1 MKYIFGCLF
10 FFIVSCVNTIDDVES
25 VYKESTMSNFGVDIE
40 INYYGGGNLEFT
52 LMAPQIETVHSP
64 GEKKVFPKGIQVYA
78 YNIDLDTIATIS
90 ANFAIENQREELF
103 EARKNVIFKNSKN
116 EQLNTEKLFWNR
128 ETKKIYTN
136 DFVTL
141 TTEKQIIMGFGF
153 TSDQYFSTYTL
164 SNITGTI
171 YL

>member
-10 FFIVSCVNTIDDVES
+10 FFLVSCLNKIDDVKS
-25 VYKESTMSNFGVDIE
+25 VYKENTMSDFGLEIE
-40 INYYGGGNLEFT
+40 INYYGGGDLEFT
-52 LMAPQIETVHSP
+52 LTAPQIETINSP
-64 GEKKVFPKGIQVYA
+64 VEKKLFPKGIQVYA
-78 YNIDLDTIATIS
+78 YNKDLDTIATIS
-90 ANFAIENQREELF
+90 ANFAIENQSEELF
-103 EARKNVIFKNSKN
+103 EARQNVILKNFKN

-141 TTEKQIIMGFGF
+141 TTEQQIIMGFGF
-153 TSDQYFSTYTL
+153 NSDQYFSTYTL